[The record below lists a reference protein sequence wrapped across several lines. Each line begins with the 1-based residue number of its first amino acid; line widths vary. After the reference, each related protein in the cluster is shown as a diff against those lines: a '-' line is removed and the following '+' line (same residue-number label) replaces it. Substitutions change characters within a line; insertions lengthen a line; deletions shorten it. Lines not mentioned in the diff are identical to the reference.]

1 MKPQW
6 IALLGL
12 ALMGCSDPYRNLY
25 EGIKN
30 NNEAHQS
37 PQDRARS
44 DHPPSYDAYK
54 KERDRLNKNDGNNAD
69 SSSNVFQ
76 TK

>member
-1 MKPQW
+1 MKPKW

-12 ALMGCSDPYRNLY
+12 AMIGCSDPYRNLY
-25 EGIKN
+25 EGIKD

-44 DHPPSYDAYK
+44 LPSPSYDAYK
-54 KERDRLNKNDGNNAD
+54 KERDRMNNSDGSNPDN
-69 SSSNVFQ
+69 SS
-76 TK
+76 K